1 LKVDQKVDMK
11 KSVLNS
17 PDPKPLLRR
26 GWGRLYDHL
35 FFDLDNTLWDF
46 NANSCRAMKITLDQ
60 KEILPKL
67 SSFDSYFE
75 FYERI
80 NKSLWSD
87 YHTRKINKQT
97 LIVERFSQSLT
108 AFNIYDLD
116 WADLNA
122 LYLENMAKQTV
133 LFPGTI
139 ETLSTLRDRGYQMHI
154 ITNGFSE
161 VQRDKLR
168 NCGLDRFFSK
178 IFISEEIQT
187 TKPHK
192 KIFEHALKTT
202 NARKKRSIMIGD
214 SWETDI
220 EGALN
225 FGIDQIMFSNHGL
238 HEVPE
243 VINSMQMES
252 NSVYIKLNMRTR
264 TWIINEI
271 TDLISIL

>member
-1 LKVDQKVDMK
+1 MKVEQKVDMK

-17 PDPKPLLRR
+17 PGPKPLLRR

-46 NANSCRAMKITLDQ
+46 KANSYRAMEITLAQ
-60 KEILPKL
+60 KEILPRL

-75 FYERI
+75 FYEQI
-80 NKSLWSD
+80 NKSLWND

-97 LIVERFSQSLT
+97 LIVQRFARSLT
-108 AFNIYDLD
+108 AFHIYDQD
-116 WADLNA
+116 WEDLNK
-122 LYLENMAKQTV
+122 LYLENMAMQTE

-139 ETLSTLRDRGYQMHI
+139 ETLTTLRERGYQMHI

-161 VQRDKLR
+161 VQREKLK
-168 NCGLDRFFSK
+168 NCGLSDFFSK

-187 TKPHK
+187 TKPHR

-202 NARKKRSIMIGD
+202 NARKKKSLMIGD

-220 EGALN
+220 EGALK
-225 FGIDQIMFSNHGL
+225 FGIDQIMFSNYGL

-243 VINSMQMES
+243 VLNSIQMAS
-252 NSVYIKLNMRTR
+252 NRTFKKLNVQTR

-271 TDLISIL
+271 SDLISIL